1 MRVLVTGAT
10 GRVGSRLVPRLLERG
25 DSVRVLLRK
34 EADRE
39 PFAQRWCG
47 NDHRRSATIRKA
59 WAGAVPGVEAVIHL
73 AAFFRGAT
81 EAQARATNLD
91 GTLALAQAAQ
101 QAGVSKF
108 IYIST
113 NLVYGPGHGRPIREE
128 DEPQPSTDH
137 FYPASKLAAERA
149 LVQFHQGH
157 ETDLSILR
165 LAFVYGDG
173 DPHLREAIN
182 MTRSWPPAKRMQ
194 IVHHADVAQAIM
206 LSLDKPQ
213 AGGQIYNVA
222 DDIPV
227 PISEVREMNG
237 LAEMN
242 VPADVEVADPWEGI
256 VDTEKI
262 KRELGFRP
270 IYPSLYEAEKMKAL

>member
-25 DSVRVLLRK
+25 DSVRILLRK

-39 PFAQRWCG
+39 PFAQRG
-47 NDHRRSATIRKA
+47 AEVVIGDLLDPESLSSAVT
-59 WAGAVPGVEAVIHL
+59 GVEAVIHL

-81 EAQARATNLD
+81 EAQALAINLD
-91 GTLALAQAAQ
+91 GTLALARAAQ

-113 NLVYGPGHGRPIREE
+113 NLVYGPGRGRPIREV
-128 DEPQPSTDH
+128 DEPQPSADH
-137 FYPASKLAAERA
+137 FYPASKLAAEQA
-149 LVQFHQGH
+149 LVQFYQDR

-182 MTRSWPPAKRMQ
+182 MTRSWPSAKRMHM
-194 IVHHADVAQAIM
+194 VHHADVAQAIM

-213 AGGQIYNVA
+213 AAGQIYNVA
-222 DDIPV
+222 DDTPI
-227 PISEVREMNG
+227 PISEIRQMNG

-256 VDTEKI
+256 VDTTKI
-262 KRELGFRP
+262 KHELGFRLV
-270 IYPSLYEAEKMKAL
+270 YPSLREAEKMNAL

>member
-25 DSVRVLLRK
+25 DSVRILLRK

-39 PFAQRWCG
+39 SFAQLG
-47 NDHRRSATIRKA
+47 AEGVIGDLLDPESLGSAVA
-59 WAGAVPGVEAVIHL
+59 GVEAVIHL

-81 EAQARATNLD
+81 EAQARAINQD
-91 GTLALAQAAQ
+91 GTLALAQAARSNG
-101 QAGVSKF
+101 ASRF

-113 NLVYGPGHGRPIREE
+113 NLVYGPGRGRPTREA

-149 LVQFHQGH
+149 LVQFHQGR

-182 MTRSWPPAKRMQ
+182 LTRSWPPAKRMH

-222 DDIPV
+222 DDTPI
-227 PISEVREMNG
+227 PISEIREMNG

-256 VDTEKI
+256 VDTLKI
-262 KRELGFRP
+262 KHELGFRP
-270 IYPSLYEAEKMKAL
+270 IYASLHEAEKMRAL